1 MRSRVLINEPPIL
14 LLPSLAVEIGVNE
27 AMVLQQIHYWLM
39 NERNKNRFDGHV
51 WVRNTYDQWGRQFP
65 FWGEKTLR
73 RIFTSL
79 EEMQLIQSKLSYEEY
94 RKTKF
99 YTIQYNNVEKLGLES
114 HSDMNVTTPTVSDV
128 SGLASG
134 QNDRIDK
141 VKLGKNRISGPPSGQ
156 IDQTQLVKMTRSYT
170 EAETTFRDNNILPPP
185 NPPQLQV
192 SEDEDDFD
200 QIDFEKSGGSSE
212 PNSEPKSQTHLPV
225 RADGSGQNDRIGG
238 GSGIDVSVDSSGFK
252 QTSHSLPS
260 GQNDQIEA
268 SKRAD
273 AYGHLG
279 GNSTIP
285 SQLKPSEDED
295 EDLSSRMIKVW
306 NSLVQGKIKDAPRK
320 ELVLTDARKQSL
332 EVLFNGM
339 LDGDFAE
346 WERLCS
352 QIAGTKFLLG
362 NNESGFR
369 VSLEW
374 ALNAP
379 NALKVL
385 EGQIYDKPQDK
396 APVAQELTQD
406 DFQAEMQDHFSSNG
420 YPMEWL
426 RVYQILCQRKGP
438 SFFRTWLKA
447 CVPLPVIANR
457 ALLLAPTRFQ
467 RDYLN
472 TNLLDEIKAA
482 ARGCWSDLE
491 ELTIEVKA

>member
-73 RIFTSL
+73 RTFTSL
-79 EEMQLIQSKLSYEEY
+79 EEMQLIHSHLSYEEY

-128 SGLASG
+128 SGSASG

-192 SEDEDDFD
+192 PEDEDDLD
-200 QIDFEKSGGSSE
+200 QIDFEKSGDASKPSLESKG
-212 PNSEPKSQTHLPV
+212 QTHLPV
-225 RADGSGQNDRIGG
+225 WAGGTGQNDQIGRS
-238 GSGIDVSVDSSGFK
+238 SGLDVNVDGPGFK
-252 QTSHSLPS
+252 QLLHSLAS

-268 SKRAD
+268 PKMAD
-273 AYGHLG
+273 APDHSG
-279 GNSTIP
+279 GNSAIP
-285 SQLKPSEDED
+285 SQLKPSEDEE
-295 EDLSSRMIKVW
+295 EDLPQKMIKVW
-306 NSLVQGKIKDAPRK
+306 NHLVQGKIKDAPRK
-320 ELVLTDARKQSL
+320 ELVLTDARRQAL
-332 EVLFNGM
+332 VALFKGM

-352 QIAGTKFLLG
+352 QISATKFLLG
-362 NNESGFR
+362 NNESGFK

-374 ALNAP
+374 ALNTP

-385 EGQIYDKPQDK
+385 EGRIYDKPQDK
-396 APVAQELTQD
+396 APMAKELAED
-406 DFQAEMQDHFSSNG
+406 DFQAELLEHFTSSG
-420 YPMEWL
+420 YPNEWL
-426 RVYQILCQRKGP
+426 KVYQILCQHKGQ
-438 SFFRTWLKA
+438 SFFRSWLKA
-447 CVPLPVIANR
+447 CVPLPVR
-457 ALLLAPTRFQ
+457 LSHALLLAPTRFQ
-467 RDYLN
+467 RDYMN
-472 TNLLDEIKAA
+472 TNLLDDIRAA
-482 ARGCWSDLE
+482 ARSCWPDLE